1 MTGGFGGV
9 SNPIDYDKTTPSG
22 SGAFAASGFYFKGW
36 YSDEEGNT
44 RVEEDVYFRPQVDL
58 STGIYDYT
66 YYALFEPITL
76 TISQQNIAENDSAVY
91 EVLQGTTV
99 VARVMLTGT
108 DSVTL
113 MAIPAGNYTVKEVSG
128 NWTWT
133 YNDPAPVSGT
143 VEVVAGQENA
153 VTFNYADCHVGSCWL
168 HNETRR

>member
-1 MTGGFGGV
+1 M
-9 SNPIDYDKTTPSG
+9 
-22 SGAFAASGFYFKGW
+22 
-36 YSDEEGNT
+36 
-44 RVEEDVYFRPQVDL
+44 
-58 STGIYDYT
+58 
-66 YYALFEPITL
+66 
-76 TISQQNIAENDSAVY
+76 
-91 EVLQGTTV
+91 

-133 YNDPAPVSGT
+133 YNDPAPFSGT

-153 VTFNYADCHVGSCWL
+153 VTFNNADCHVGSCWL

>member
-1 MTGGFGGV
+1 M
-9 SNPIDYDKTTPSG
+9 
-22 SGAFAASGFYFKGW
+22 
-36 YSDEEGNT
+36 
-44 RVEEDVYFRPQVDL
+44 
-58 STGIYDYT
+58 
-66 YYALFEPITL
+66 
-76 TISQQNIAENDSAVY
+76 
-91 EVLQGTTV
+91 

-133 YNDPAPVSGT
+133 YNDPAPFSGT